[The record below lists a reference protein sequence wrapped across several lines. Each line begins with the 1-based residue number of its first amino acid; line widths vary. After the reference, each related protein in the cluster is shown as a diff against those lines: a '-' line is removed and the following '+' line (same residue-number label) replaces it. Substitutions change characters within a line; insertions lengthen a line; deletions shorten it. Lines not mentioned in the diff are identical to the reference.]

1 MSETSISS
9 PLLPGGSLIDATLD
23 RGVMGLADKG
33 GASGLVGARWADL
46 CAEQVETWPGRTV
59 KVPGSA
65 ARPAPIPEYRVDRV
79 VRLDDTP
86 AIAATAANRA
96 LQNPDFLIVGDHDG
110 RVTLQAAD
118 AKFSVETARAK
129 QVSGEIV
136 AGMLSLGPLIGDLLG
151 AIEQPLLF
159 DGIFICPDF
168 PLTTLLLRRKYGIVR
183 TTVRPDQIET
193 FAVTGARFFGSVP
206 GSGIMAPLA
215 GIDGLPVSIDESL
228 LAALYYFRVARA
240 AVGCWLDATGPLLA
254 FNDKRVVDEDAVHDQ
269 VIARAAGARS
279 AWDLIRRWDADVQTV
294 RAQRLAVEQ
303 VAGLPVVNR
312 DLRDLINQLSMA
324 SGVEAPSMNK
334 VRRRIGAWYRGQL
347 RDQFGPI
354 EPPVENLPQTLRDLG
369 RFAATLH
376 GPLQRETVRIITQ
389 LLDEQPQGKPAIV
402 STPAASG

>member
-1 MSETSISS
+1 
-9 PLLPGGSLIDATLD
+9 
-23 RGVMGLADKG
+23 
-33 GASGLVGARWADL
+33 
-46 CAEQVETWPGRTV
+46 
-59 KVPGSA
+59 
-65 ARPAPIPEYRVDRV
+65 
-79 VRLDDTP
+79 
-86 AIAATAANRA
+86 
-96 LQNPDFLIVGDHDG
+96 
-110 RVTLQAAD
+110 VTLQAAD

-129 QVSGEIV
+129 QVSGEVV

-168 PLTTLLLRRKYGIVR
+168 PLTTLMLRRKYGIVR

-193 FAVTGARFFGSVP
+193 FPVTGARFFGSVP